1 MWLPPEN
8 NSCANC
14 FIIAQINQPNRNL
27 TAEWGTAPPYPKGY
41 ARHSFSQKYL
51 DDWKTCRNFAAEY
64 SRKYVFIMARPIKET
79 PILYGEDARRF
90 EARMKERRRISPE
103 ERARINADYEL
114 VLGMLKRGEEL
125 KQQRHAATV

>member
-1 MWLPPEN
+1 MGGACTHLGRQEIFLLLYLVISEDICTFAPEI
-8 NSCANC
+8 S
-14 FIIAQINQPNRNL
+14 
-27 TAEWGTAPPYPKGY
+27 
-41 ARHSFSQKYL
+41 H
-51 DDWKTCRNFAAEY
+51 
-64 SRKYVFIMARPIKET
+64 KYVFIMARPIKET

-90 EARMKERRRISPE
+90 EARMKERRRISAE